1 MNETERDR
9 RWLERVV
16 EGDSA
21 ALAELYD
28 HYADLLYSLAL
39 RIVGSASDAEEVLQ
53 DSWLQVW
60 RSAKRHDPARGS
72 VGAWLVTIARSRAL
86 DRVRSMGSRRRA
98 EGAASTEAAA
108 DPPPPVTD
116 PAAGYARRMLRKDV
130 ASAITA
136 LAPQQRQVV
145 ELAYFEGLSQTEIA
159 AKLDAPLG
167 TVKSWTRQALLKLR
181 ERVPMEA
188 LP

>member
-1 MNETERDR
+1 MTEFDRDR
-9 RWLERVV
+9 RCLERLAAR
-16 EGDSA
+16 DSG

-28 HYADLLYSLAL
+28 RYSDLLYSLAA
-39 RIVGSASDAEEVLQ
+39 RIVGAGADAEEVLQ
-53 DSWLQVW
+53 DTWMQAW
-60 RSAKRHDPARGS
+60 RTAATYDPARGA

-86 DRVRSMGSRRRA
+86 DRVRSLGSRRRA
-98 EGAASTEAAA
+98 ETAAAEEAATEPA
-108 DPPPPVTD
+108 PQAPD
-116 PAAGYARRMLRKDV
+116 PATGYARRMLKKDV
-130 ASAITA
+130 TAALTA

-159 AKLDAPLG
+159 ARLDAPLG

-181 ERVPMEA
+181 ERVPVEV

>member
-1 MNETERDR
+1 MNEAERDR
-9 RWLERVV
+9 RCLERVA

-60 RSAKRHDPARGS
+60 RSASRYDPVRGA

-108 DPPPPVTD
+108 DPPPPVND
-116 PAAGYARRMLRKDV
+116 PVAGYARRMLRKDV

-145 ELAYFEGLSQTEIA
+145 EMAYFEGLSQTEIA
-159 AKLDAPLG
+159 TKLNAPLG

-181 ERVPMEA
+181 ERVPVEA

>member
-9 RWLERVV
+9 RWLERVA
-16 EGDSA
+16 EGDSG

-28 HYADLLYSLAL
+28 QYADLLFSLAL

-53 DSWLQVW
+53 DCWLQAW
-60 RSAKRHDPARGS
+60 RSARSYDPARGA

-86 DRVRSMGSRRRA
+86 DRLRSLGSRRRA

-108 DPPPPVTD
+108 EPPPPVSD

-130 ASAITA
+130 ASAVTA

-145 ELAYFEGLSQTEIA
+145 ELAYFEGLSQAEIA
-159 AKLDAPLG
+159 SRLNAPLG

-181 ERVPMEA
+181 ERVPVEA

>member
-60 RSAKRHDPARGS
+60 RSAKRYDPARGS

-98 EGAASTEAAA
+98 EGAASTEPAA
-108 DPPPPVTD
+108 D

-145 ELAYFEGLSQTEIA
+145 EMAYFEGLSQTEIA

-181 ERVPMEA
+181 ERVPVEA

>member
-1 MNETERDR
+1 MNESERDR
-9 RWLERVV
+9 RWLERVAG
-16 EGDSA
+16 GDSA

-53 DSWLQVW
+53 DTWTQAW
-60 RSAKRHDPARGS
+60 RTARTYDASRGA

-86 DRVRSMGSRRRA
+86 DRVRSLGSRRRA
-98 EGAASTEAAA
+98 ETAASVEAAA
-108 DPPPPVTD
+108 SPPPPAAD
-116 PAAGYARRMLRKDV
+116 PASGYASRMLRKDV
-130 ASAITA
+130 AAAMGA

-145 ELAYFEGLSQTEIA
+145 ELAYFEGLSQSEIA
-159 AKLDAPLG
+159 VRLNAPLG

-181 ERVPMEA
+181 ERVPVEA